1 MDPESTADR
10 ETHVSGE
17 AHPRRWAV
25 LGVMCLSLLLVVM
38 DNTIVN
44 VAIPTLQRTLEA
56 SDSQLQ
62 WIVDAY
68 ILVFAGFLLSAG
80 ALGDRLGRRGALVG
94 LSRLGDV
101 GEPHG
106 ADHRS
111 RDDGLGG
118 GVHHA
123 GHTVDHHQRFH

>member
-17 AHPRRWAV
+17 AHPRRWAI

-80 ALGDRLGRRGALVG
+80 ALGDRRVG
-94 LSRLGDV
+94 
-101 GEPHG
+101 GERWP
-106 ADHRS
+106 
-111 RDDGLGG
+111 
-118 GVHHA
+118 A
-123 GHTVDHHQRFH
+123 GWS